1 MRWVTH
7 LVPVV
12 DSRSLRLIESVTVGD
27 LDTMKL
33 VDVAREMDTST
44 ADGVVLLSGDRVG
57 AGLG

>member
-12 DSRSLRLIESVTVGD
+12 DSRSLRLSENVTVGD
-27 LDTMKL
+27 LDSMKL

-44 ADGVVLLSGDRVG
+44 ADGVVLLSGDCVG

>member
-7 LVPVV
+7 VVPVV

-44 ADGVVLLSGDRVG
+44 ADGVVLLSGDCVG

>member
-12 DSRSLRLIESVTVGD
+12 ESRSPRLIESVTVGD

-44 ADGVVLLSGDRVG
+44 ADGVVLLSGDCVG